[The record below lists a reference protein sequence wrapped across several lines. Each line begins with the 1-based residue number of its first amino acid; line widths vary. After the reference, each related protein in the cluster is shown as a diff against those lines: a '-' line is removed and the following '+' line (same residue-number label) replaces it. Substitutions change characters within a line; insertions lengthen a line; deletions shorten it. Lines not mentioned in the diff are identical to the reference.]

1 MHTVIADEYWW
12 MKNNHRQMDDLLD
25 GVLGFILPSK
35 KSFDSVV
42 STKIYLHI

>member
-12 MKNNHRQMDDLLD
+12 MKKKTLLD
-25 GVLGFILPSK
+25 GVLGFILPLR

-42 STKIYLHI
+42 STEIYLHV